1 MKFIA
6 RMMSFITQEMEI
18 QELRA
23 RLEENDKKLEQLSEV
38 INILG
43 KFSEQMARDIRTVA
57 SHIALLEI
65 SQKNSRKTF
74 TVKKSDDDLIN

>member
-1 MKFIA
+1 
-6 RMMSFITQEMEI
+6 MMSFITQEMEI

>member
-1 MKFIA
+1 LKFIA

-43 KFSEQMARDIRTVA
+43 KFSEQMARDIRAVA

>member
-1 MKFIA
+1 LNPFSKMIDLLQREKDL
-6 RMMSFITQEMEI
+6 
-18 QELRA
+18 QELRI
-23 RLEENDKKLEQLSEV
+23 RLEENEKKLEQLAEV

-43 KFSEQMARDIRTVA
+43 KFSEQMAKDIRTVA

>member
-1 MKFIA
+1 MNLFLKMINF
-6 RMMSFITQEMEI
+6 FQQEKEI
-18 QELRA
+18 QDLRVQ
-23 RLEENDKKLEQLSEV
+23 LKENDKKIEQLAEV

-43 KFSEQMARDIRTVA
+43 KFSEQMARDIRVVA

>member
-1 MKFIA
+1 LKFIA

>member
-1 MKFIA
+1 MNLFLKMINF
-6 RMMSFITQEMEI
+6 FQQEKEI
-18 QELRA
+18 QDLRA
-23 RLEENDKKLEQLSEV
+23 QLKENDKKIEQLAEV

-43 KFSEQMARDIRTVA
+43 KFSEQMARDIRVVA

-65 SQKNSRKTF
+65 SQKNSRKTL

>member
-74 TVKKSDDDLIN
+74 TVKKPDDDLIN

>member
-1 MKFIA
+1 MINF
-6 RMMSFITQEMEI
+6 FQQEKEI
-18 QELRA
+18 QDLRVQ
-23 RLEENDKKLEQLSEV
+23 LKENDKKIEQLAEV

-43 KFSEQMARDIRTVA
+43 KFSEQMARDIRVVA

>member
-1 MKFIA
+1 
-6 RMMSFITQEMEI
+6 MMSFITQEMEI

-74 TVKKSDDDLIN
+74 TVKKSDDDLVN

>member
-74 TVKKSDDDLIN
+74 TVK

>member
-1 MKFIA
+1 
-6 RMMSFITQEMEI
+6 MMSFITQEMEI
-18 QELRA
+18 QELRE